1 MAAAN
6 VKGKNRSNWW
16 ISAMAGSDRSASAG
30 AARVAAACLEPCYAG
45 LIWLRNRMF
54 DSGFRSAGRAGRP
67 VISVGNITTGG
78 TGKTP
83 FVLELARM
91 LGRHGVEAGVLLR
104 GYRGGPGGESDEA
117 ELYRLELG
125 ADHVE
130 ARPDRLAGAA
140 ALLGRQPAIGAL
152 LLDDGFQ
159 HRRMHRDLDL
169 LLVDATNPLGY
180 GRVLPRGMLRE
191 SPRGMQR
198 ADAVVITRAD
208 VAGAEQLDRTRKIIE
223 RYHGRP
229 AIAECAHRWLG
240 IVNEAGAPVD
250 AAGRRVLAFC
260 AIGNPDAFFI
270 QARGFARLAASQA
283 MEDHQ
288 NYSAQDMTRLSKD
301 GMSVDAEAL
310 LTTEK
315 DWVKVR
321 RVLESTGPRLP
332 VWHAKI
338 NIEFLA
344 GRQALE
350 TLILGALKKGRAD
363 KAQSP

>member
-1 MAAAN
+1 
-6 VKGKNRSNWW
+6 
-16 ISAMAGSDRSASAG
+16 MAGSDRSAPAA
-30 AARVAAACLEPCYAG
+30 AARAAAACIEPCYAG
-45 LIWLRNRMF
+45 LTWLRNRLF
-54 DSGFRSAGRAGRP
+54 DARIRSSQRADRP

-104 GYRGGPGGESDEA
+104 GYRSGHGGESDEA
-117 ELYRLELG
+117 QLYRQELG
-125 ADHVE
+125 ADRVE

-140 ALLGRQPAIGAL
+140 ALLARRPGLGAL
-152 LLDDGFQ
+152 ILDDGFQ
-159 HRRMHRDLDL
+159 HRRLHRDLDI
-169 LLVDATNPLGY
+169 LLVDATDPLGH
-180 GRVLPRGMLRE
+180 GRILPRGLLRE
-191 SPRGMQR
+191 SPWGMRR

-208 VAGAEQLDRTRKIIE
+208 VAGADQLDRTRRIVE
-223 RYHGRP
+223 RFHGRP
-229 AIAECAHRWLG
+229 AIAECVHRWLG
-240 IVNEAGAPVD
+240 IVDETGAAVD

-260 AIGNPDAFFI
+260 AIGNPAAFFA
-270 QARGFARLAASQA
+270 QARGFARLAACQA

-288 NYSAQDMTRLSKD
+288 DYSAADMARLSKD
-301 GMSVDAEAL
+301 GRCVDAQAL

-321 RVLESTGPRLP
+321 RALESVDQPLP

-338 NIEFLA
+338 SIEFHS

-350 TLILGALKKGRAD
+350 SLVLGAIRKGRAAD
-363 KAQSP
+363 EAKRP